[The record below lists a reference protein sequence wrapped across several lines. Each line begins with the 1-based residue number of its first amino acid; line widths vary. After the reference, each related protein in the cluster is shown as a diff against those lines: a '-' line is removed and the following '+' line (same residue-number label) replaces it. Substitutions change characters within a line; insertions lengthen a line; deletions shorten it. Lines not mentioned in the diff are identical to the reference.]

1 MANPAQLLHSRFT
14 SWRGAA
20 NTNAASARG
29 LNGNNWETHTQAI
42 RHLQE
47 IEELVQL
54 LENRGRNMR
63 VVRETIPS
71 WYQVVFA
78 FNRGWDGQNTAT
90 IDQQILNTLEM
101 LAERLEDVV
110 PEVEDGGL
118 AAITEY
124 LDGVC
129 AVLEGDTSI
138 PLDLRAHINE
148 VIGHV
153 RACVDNYSEV
163 GDFSLQDAL
172 ERLAGAVV
180 RGAANSSNPSKWKTF
195 VTNFV
200 WPFGVN
206 MLAALPQAGLVALV
220 AS

>member
-1 MANPAQLLHSRFT
+1 MANPAQLLHARFT
-14 SWRGAA
+14 SCRGAS
-20 NTNAASARG
+20 NTHAFSARG
-29 LNGNNWETHTQAI
+29 LNGDNWEEHTQAI

-47 IEELVQL
+47 IEELVRL

-71 WYQVVFA
+71 WYQIVFVY
-78 FNRGWDGQNTAT
+78 RSGWEGQNTAR
-90 IDQQILNTLEM
+90 IDQQSLNTLEM

-124 LDGVC
+124 LDSVC
-129 AVLEGDTSI
+129 TILEDDSSI
-138 PLDLRAHINE
+138 PLDLRGHINE

-153 RACVDNYSEV
+153 RTCVDNYSEV

-180 RGAANSSNPSKWKTF
+180 RGAANSATPSKWKTF

-206 MLAALPQAGLVALV
+206 MVAALPQAGLVALV

>member
-1 MANPAQLLHSRFT
+1 MANSAQLLHARFT
-14 SWRGAA
+14 SWRGAS
-20 NTNAASARG
+20 NTTAISARG
-29 LNGNNWETHTQAI
+29 LNGENWNDHTQAL

-47 IEELVQL
+47 IEELIRL
-54 LENRGRNMR
+54 LESRGRNMR
-63 VVRETIPS
+63 VVRETLPS
-71 WYQVVFA
+71 WYQIVFA
-78 FNRGWDGQNTAT
+78 FKAGWEGQNTAT
-90 IDQQILNTLEM
+90 INQQSLNTLEM

-110 PEVEDGGL
+110 PAVEDGGL
-118 AAITEY
+118 AEITKY

-129 AVLEGDTSI
+129 TILEGDTSI
-138 PLDLRAHINE
+138 PLELRAHIND
-148 VIGHV
+148 VINHV
-153 RACVDNYSEV
+153 RWCVDNYSTI
-163 GDFSLQDAL
+163 GDLSLQDAL

-180 RGAANSSNPSKWKTF
+180 RGAANSTNPSKWKTF

>member
-1 MANPAQLLHSRFT
+1 MANPAQLLHARFI
-14 SWRGAA
+14 SWRGPN
-20 NTNAASARG
+20 NTNAISARG
-29 LNGNNWETHTQAI
+29 LNGENWEDHTQAI

-47 IEELVQL
+47 IEQLVRL
-54 LENRGRNMR
+54 LESRGRNMR

-78 FNRGWDGQNTAT
+78 FNKGWDGGGTAA
-90 IDQQILNTLEM
+90 IHQQSMNTLEM

-110 PEVEDGGL
+110 PPVEDGGL

-129 AVLEGDTSI
+129 SILEDDSSI

-148 VIGHV
+148 VIDHV
-153 RACVDNYSEV
+153 RSCVDNYSEV

-180 RGAANSSNPSKWKTF
+180 RGAANSANPSKWKTF

>member
-1 MANPAQLLHSRFT
+1 MANPAQLLHTRFL
-14 SWRGAA
+14 SWRGAQ
-20 NTNAASARG
+20 NTNAVSARG
-29 LNGNNWETHTQAI
+29 LNGQNWDDHTQAL

-47 IEELVQL
+47 IEELIRL
-54 LENRGRNMR
+54 LETRGRNMR
-63 VVRETIPS
+63 VVRETVPS
-71 WYQVVFA
+71 WYQIVFA
-78 FNRGWDGQNTAT
+78 FKRGWDGQGTAT
-90 IDQQILNTLEM
+90 IDQQSLNTLEM

-110 PEVEDGGL
+110 PAVEDGGL
-118 AAITEY
+118 AGITEY
-124 LDGVC
+124 LDSVC
-129 AVLEGDTSI
+129 TVLEGDTSI
-138 PLDLRAHINE
+138 PLELRAHINE

-153 RACVDNYSEV
+153 RWCVDNYSDV

-180 RGAANSSNPSKWKTF
+180 RGAANSANPSKWKSF

>member
-1 MANPAQLLHSRFT
+1 MANPAQLLHAKFT
-14 SWRGAA
+14 SWRGAS
-20 NTNAASARG
+20 NINAVSARG
-29 LNGNNWETHTQAI
+29 LSGENWEDHTQAI

-47 IEELVQL
+47 IEELVRL
-54 LENRGRNMR
+54 LEHRGRNMR
-63 VVRETIPS
+63 VIRETIPS

-78 FNRGWDGQNTAT
+78 FKLGWEGQNTAK
-90 IDQQILNTLEM
+90 IAQESLNTLEM

-129 AVLEGDTSI
+129 IILGGDASI

-153 RACVDNYSEV
+153 RTCVDNYSEV

-180 RGAANSSNPSKWKTF
+180 RGAANSANPSKWKSF

-200 WPFGVN
+200 WPFGVS